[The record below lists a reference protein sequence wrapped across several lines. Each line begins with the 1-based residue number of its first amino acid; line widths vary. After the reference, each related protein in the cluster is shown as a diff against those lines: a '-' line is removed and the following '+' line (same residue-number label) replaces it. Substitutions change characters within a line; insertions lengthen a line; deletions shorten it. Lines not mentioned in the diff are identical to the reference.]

1 MTDPAPLT
9 VSHETG
15 VARVTMDRPKVHN
28 AFDDVLIGD
37 LTRTL
42 KELEQDDSVRVVVL
56 ASNGKHFSA
65 GADLN
70 WMQRMATYDWDANFA
85 DSEALG
91 ALMHTLN
98 SLDRP
103 TVARVQG
110 AATGGG
116 VGLVAC
122 CDIAL
127 ASERAVFALTEVK
140 LGLIPAVIAPYI
152 VNAIGERE
160 ARRYA
165 ITGERFDAATAKALG
180 LVQEVVP
187 EDDLDTRV
195 DAVLDGLRG
204 NGPIAMREAKR
215 LMRDVS
221 RVPLDADLRRETARR
236 IADRRASD
244 EGQNGVAAFLNKR
257 KPGWAE

>member
-1 MTDPAPLT
+1 MTDSAPLSVTKTDGIARLT
-9 VSHETG
+9 V
-15 VARVTMDRPKVHN
+15 DRPEVHN
-28 AFDDVLIGD
+28 AFDDTLIAEMTAALKD
-37 LTRTL
+37 L
-42 KELEQDDSVRVVVL
+42 ESDDEVRVVVL

-85 DSEALG
+85 DSQALG
-91 ALMHTLN
+91 DLMHTLN
-98 SLDRP
+98 TLDRP

-140 LGLIPAVIAPYI
+140 LGLIPAVIAPYV
-152 VNAIGERE
+152 VNALGERE

-180 LVQEVVP
+180 LVQEIVP
-187 EDDLDTRV
+187 EDRLDTR
-195 DAVLDGLRG
+195 LDEILAGLRG
-204 NGPIAMREAKR
+204 NGPVAMREAKR
-215 LMRDVS
+215 LVRDVS
-221 RVPLDADLRRETARR
+221 RVPITDELRRDTARR

-244 EGQNGVAAFLNKR
+244 EGQDGIAAFLNKR